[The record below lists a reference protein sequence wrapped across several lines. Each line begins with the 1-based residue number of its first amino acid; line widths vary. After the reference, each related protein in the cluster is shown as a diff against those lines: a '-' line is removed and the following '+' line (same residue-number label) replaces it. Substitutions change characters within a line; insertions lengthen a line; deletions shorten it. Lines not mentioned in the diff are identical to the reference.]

1 MEEGFKELSNY
12 IKEIENFKLP
22 DYKDIP
28 QIPLYMEQVIGYIS
42 EVLSPISNGNE
53 QPLTPF
59 MVNNYV
65 KAKMITPP
73 TKKKYNTNHIGY
85 LLSISLLKN
94 VVSMKDLATIIEL
107 DKSFTSD
114 KEKLYDY
121 FKDMHDEVI
130 KNQAHRVKA
139 RLDAIERS
147 SKRGRKGKSNQ
158 NEDTLNLA
166 YIALRLYIESE
177 TSKMIA
183 DMIMDKLSS
192 IYLSEQALKET
203 KKEQKLEKKKLIK
216 EASKIGSNRK

>member
-42 EVLSPISNGNE
+42 EVLSPISKGDE

-183 DMIMDKLSS
+183 DTIMDKLSS

>member
-42 EVLSPISNGNE
+42 EVLSPISNGDE

-147 SKRGRKGKSNQ
+147 SKRGRKGKFNQ

-183 DMIMDKLSS
+183 DTIMDKLSS

>member
-1 MEEGFKELSNY
+1 MDEGFKELSNY

-42 EVLSPISNGNE
+42 EVLNPISNGE
-53 QPLTPF
+53 SQPLTPF

-73 TKKKYNTNHIGY
+73 VKKKYNTNHIGY
-85 LLSISLLKN
+85 LLSVSLLKN

-121 FKDMHDEVI
+121 FKDMHDEVL

-147 SKRGRKGKSNQ
+147 AKRGRKGKSNQ

-183 DMIMDKLSS
+183 DTIMDKLSG

-216 EASKIGSNRK
+216 EANKIGSNRK

>member
-42 EVLSPISNGNE
+42 EVLSPISNGDE

-147 SKRGRKGKSNQ
+147 SKRDRKGKSNQ

-183 DMIMDKLSS
+183 DTIMDKLSS

>member
-1 MEEGFKELSNY
+1 MDEGFKELSNY

-42 EVLSPISNGNE
+42 EVLNPISNGE
-53 QPLTPF
+53 SQPLTPF

-73 TKKKYNTNHIGY
+73 VKKKYNTNHIGY
-85 LLSISLLKN
+85 LLSVSLLKN

-121 FKDMHDEVI
+121 FKDMHDEVL

-147 SKRGRKGKSNQ
+147 AKRGRKGKANQ

-183 DMIMDKLSS
+183 DTIMDKLSG

-216 EASKIGSNRK
+216 EANKIGSNRK

>member
-42 EVLSPISNGNE
+42 EVLSPISNGDE

-183 DMIMDKLSS
+183 DTIMDKLSS